1 MPHKYPRPG
10 PDPRGRGQLPSS
22 TVDLGCLDTSPRED
36 PSAFFSWAHR
46 HNRPYMIGAPRH
58 YLLAANLHPAVSKQ
72 LGSATPQHLELVQQT
87 YATRQQVWLDNARYA
102 LQYNA
107 ANGASGHWLGLN
119 GLADLSYNEY
129 RGLLGTRV
137 KARQHATQLSA
148 SGSGRVP
155 GFMYDHVD
163 LAGLPRSVD
172 WRNASAVTP
181 VKNQGMR
188 AGEGQMRGQVRGG
201 KG

>member
-1 MPHKYPRPG
+1 M
-10 PDPRGRGQLPSS
+10 
-22 TVDLGCLDTSPRED
+22 
-36 PSAFFSWAHR
+36 
-46 HNRPYMIGAPRH
+46 
-58 YLLAANLHPAVSKQ
+58 
-72 LGSATPQHLELVQQT
+72 QQT

-137 KARQHATQLSA
+137 KARQHTAQLSA

-181 VKNQGMR
+181 VKNQGMCGSCW
-188 AGEGQMRGQVRGG
+188 AFATTGAIEGINALRTHQLLSLSEQELVDCDRDVDMGCSGGMMDNAYEWIIKLLCLGQRPPLDWPTRYP
-201 KG
+201 KLYS